1 MKITK
6 RQLRRIIKEEVQRT
20 LHINEGSEDYE
31 SKQFTGEK
39 GDWEYTFAPFKD
51 KWAVQYAGKVV
62 AQGPTS
68 KGGSVPKA
76 LVASGGEKLADAIY
90 AWQEANEDDIKFGHS
105 PGYTTLTKDGKLF
118 PDLKLDD
125 DDIHDDDNYSN
136 TLLDAIDA
144 AEKDFLNQWGY

>member
-31 SKQFTGEK
+31 SKQFAGEK
-39 GDWEYTFAPFKD
+39 GDWKYVFAPFKK
-51 KWAVQYAGKVV
+51 KWALQFADNTV
-62 AQGPTS
+62 AEGPTS
-68 KGGSVPKA
+68 EGGPVPRA
-76 LVASGGEKLADAIY
+76 LVASGGAELEKVIHD
-90 AWQEANEDDIKFGHS
+90 WQKANADDIKFGHE
-105 PGYTTLTKDGKLF
+105 PEFKTLTKDGKLF
-118 PDLKLDD
+118 PNLKLDD
-125 DDIHDDDNYSN
+125 GDHGDDNYSN